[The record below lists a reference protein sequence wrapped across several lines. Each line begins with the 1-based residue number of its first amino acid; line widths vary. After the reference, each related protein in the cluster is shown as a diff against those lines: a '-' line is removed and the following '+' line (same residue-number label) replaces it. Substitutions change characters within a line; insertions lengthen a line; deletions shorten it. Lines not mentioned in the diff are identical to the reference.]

1 MMEDA
6 VIYVPMMMARIL
18 APVGRVMNCML
29 ILTLTTLAWQ
39 MEKREQEPE
48 IK

>member
-1 MMEDA
+1 MEDA
-6 VIYVPMMMARIL
+6 AVNVLMTLMAHIL
-18 APVGRVMNCML
+18 APVGQVMNCML

-39 MEKREQEPE
+39 MEKREQEQG